1 MPSVTDDWTKTDS
14 SRRDASAAALRLH
27 PLTWVRRR
35 LRRREGMSTRYGVPG
50 SKAEV
55 LERLSALP
63 VSLWSYGYDDESV
76 RHLGPMAQDFA
87 RAFGL
92 GDSDVSINTLD
103 AAGVCMAAIQALHE
117 RVVELEAE
125 VDRLRER
132 QAPAPP
138 QPTS

>member
-1 MPSVTDDWTKTDS
+1 MTDDWIETDR
-14 SRRDASAAALRLH
+14 SRRDASGTALRLH

-35 LRRREGMSTRYGVPG
+35 LRRRDGMSARYGVPG

-55 LERLSALP
+55 LERLAALP

-92 GDSDVSINTLD
+92 SDSDVSINTLD

-125 VDRLRER
+125 VERLRER

-138 QPTS
+138 QPVS